1 MPPRNRVIMIKR
13 ERPKR
18 VTLPDGRTFIA
29 RQRCA
34 TRDDLPPNISLPRV
48 YKQRAAPKGKRR
60 RNRRLI
66 PYRERQGAALH
77 QRAQRGRG
85 IGYIL
90 KKGFKLGKRALNSRL
105 GKRLARAAISEVPD
119 VLEKLGR
126 NVKNK
131 RLKSILTSDLAKTGA
146 DYATG
151 LALEKLEQITRQF
164 QLITKMVFSQPV
176 YNTQQRR
183 AALAEFK
190 RYIDNKRKQ
199 VKKRKRKR
207 IKRNN
212 LALRL
217 HCVRI
222 RRKRKRRH

>member
-1 MPPRNRVIMIKR
+1 MIKR

-18 VTLPDGRTFIA
+18 VTLPDGRTFVA
-29 RQRCA
+29 RYRRA
-34 TRDDLPPNISLPRV
+34 TRDDLPPNINLPRI

-66 PYRERQGAALH
+66 PYRERQRSALR
-77 QRAQRGRG
+77 QSAQRGRG
-85 IGYIL
+85 IGSIL

-151 LALEKLEQITRQF
+151 LALEKLE
-164 QLITKMVFSQPV
+164 
-176 YNTQQRR
+176 
-183 AALAEFK
+183 
-190 RYIDNKRKQ
+190 
-199 VKKRKRKR
+199 
-207 IKRNN
+207 
-212 LALRL
+212 
-217 HCVRI
+217 
-222 RRKRKRRH
+222 